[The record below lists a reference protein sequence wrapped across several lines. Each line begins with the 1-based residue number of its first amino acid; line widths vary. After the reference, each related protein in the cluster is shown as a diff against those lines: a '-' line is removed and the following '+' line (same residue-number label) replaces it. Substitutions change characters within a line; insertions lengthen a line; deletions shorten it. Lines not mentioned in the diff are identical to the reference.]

1 MIPLIQL
8 LQTSTL
14 TEGAKRMAETDPH
27 GWTLTLIAV
36 TTVFSALVIL
46 FFVFTLVGKISM
58 KMDERAAAPK
68 QKKVH
73 RKKAAADE
81 DEAVAAAIALALEAE
96 NGGEIPVAISTA
108 LAMYLGSGGIHDA
121 EPFIIT
127 IKRKPSAWD
136 DPALNFRKHPVK

>member
-8 LQTSTL
+8 LQTSAL

-46 FFVFTLVGKISM
+46 FAIFTLVGKISM
-58 KMDERAAAPK
+58 KMDARDTAPK
-68 QKKVH
+68 PKKV
-73 RKKAAADE
+73 RSSKAAAGE

-108 LAMYLGSGGIHDA
+108 LAMYLGSGGVHDA

-127 IKRKPSAWD
+127 IKRKPTAWAN
-136 DPALNFRKHPVK
+136 PALNFRKNPVK